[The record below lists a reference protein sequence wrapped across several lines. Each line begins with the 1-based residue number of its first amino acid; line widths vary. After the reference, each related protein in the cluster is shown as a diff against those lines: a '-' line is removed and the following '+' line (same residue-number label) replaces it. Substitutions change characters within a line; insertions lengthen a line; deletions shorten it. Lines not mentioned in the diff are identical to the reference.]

1 MQQEINNLNMEIKR
15 IVDIGKRGEEM
26 WRQKNRELEMEIENI
41 VQDNH
46 KYNANVG
53 VLNKKV

>member
-1 MQQEINNLNMEIKR
+1 MEIKR
-15 IVDIGKRGEEM
+15 IVDIGKRGQEM

-41 VQDNH
+41 MQDNH